1 MSFSALDLPC
11 VNHGSNWK
19 DILRKAT
26 WEVSEAS
33 WERYVTEY
41 DSSLRLR
48 ARTAPPEVE
57 ISFMGPTTDAG
68 LSDEAKADETVW
80 EVRMNFKKRRVRT
93 VYIILSR

>member
-48 ARTAPPEVE
+48 ARTATTEME
-57 ISFMGPTTDAG
+57 ISFMGPITDG
-68 LSDEAKADETVW
+68 LNDEAKADEKVW